1 MEVRRQVE
9 IVNRLGMHARAAAAF
24 VKLAA
29 RFGASVEVERGGER
43 VNGKSIMGLMMLAA
57 ARGSTLTLVCNGP
70 DAEEA
75 AAALEGLIRERFGEP
90 D

>member
-1 MEVRRQVE
+1 MTTKRFDLITESDA
-9 IVNRLGMHARAAAAF
+9 RLLD
-24 VKLAA
+24 V
-29 RFGASVEVERGGER
+29 
-43 VNGKSIMGLMMLAA
+43 
-57 ARGSTLTLVCNGP
+57 GSTVTLVCNGP

>member
-1 MEVRRQVE
+1 MEVRREVE

-29 RFGASVEVERGGER
+29 RFRASVKVGRDGEQ

-57 ARGSTLTLVCNGP
+57 ARGSTVTLVCNGP

>member
-1 MEVRRQVE
+1 VEVRREIE

-29 RFGASVEVERGGER
+29 RFRSNIEVERNGDR

-57 ARGSTLTLVCNGP
+57 ARGSTVTLVCNGP

>member
-1 MEVRRQVE
+1 MEVRREIE

-29 RFGASVEVERGGER
+29 RFRSNIEVERNGDR

-57 ARGSTLTLVCNGP
+57 ARGSTVTLVCNGP